1 MKKVFYLVVFF
12 AVITCII
19 IPGYAFDIP
28 QKPSGYVNDYTSTL
42 ALDQITALETKI
54 ENFKQVSSNEIAIV
68 IIQSLD
74 GDVIENVAQ
83 ELFET
88 WGIGGKENNNGV
100 LLLVAMKDRQSRI
113 HTGYG
118 LEGVLPDVLV
128 AHMLDEII
136 LPAFQKEQYY
146 EGIDTAIDA
155 IIIASKGEYANSP
168 VSNTNVPWLTIIIFG
183 WILTS
188 WLGSVFARS
197 KSWWLGGVLGG
208 LIGGVN
214 VFFHILP
221 FSNTVNI
228 ISTVGLIGLGFL
240 FDYVVSKSYIVN
252 TKRGISH
259 PWWGGGSWG
268 GGSGGGGF
276 RGFGGGNS
284 GGGGS
289 SGSW

>member
-1 MKKVFYLVVFF
+1 MKKSFYLLVFF
-12 AVITCII
+12 AALTCIVL
-19 IPGYAFDIP
+19 PGYAFDIP

-42 ALDQITALETKI
+42 TLDQIASLDTKI
-54 ENFKQVSSNEIAIV
+54 ENFKQVSSNEIAVV
-68 IIQSLD
+68 IIPSLD
-74 GDVIENVAQ
+74 GDVIENVSQ

-100 LLLVAMKDRQSRI
+100 LLLVAMEDRKTRI

-118 LEGVLPDVLV
+118 LEGALPDVLV

-136 LPAFQKEQYY
+136 RPAFQKYQYY
-146 EGIDTAIDA
+146 EGVDATIDA
-155 IIIASKGEYANSP
+155 IISASKGEYTARS
-168 VSNTNVPWLTIIIFG
+168 VSKTDVPWIAIIIVG
-183 WILTS
+183 WIFIS
-188 WLGSVFARS
+188 WLGSIFARS

-208 LIGGVN
+208 LIGGAN
-214 VFFHILP
+214 AFLHILP
-221 FSNTVNI
+221 Y
-228 ISTVGLIGLGFL
+228 STVVTILITIGLIAVGSL
-240 FDYVVSKSYIVN
+240 FDYVVSKSYRVN
-252 TKRGISH
+252 TRRGTSH

-276 RGFGGGNS
+276 RGFGGGGS